1 MSRTRPIPATFA
13 GLFGL
18 VAAFASVH
26 GCDDPGTLQAIRID
40 SAVVRSSSV
49 QPDPD
54 RTWEYD
60 LADVRP
66 DSVLTVLWQ
75 AGLPLEVAW
84 RPLDYRC
91 EDPRGGR
98 LTVQL
103 TRPDARMAEHGFVA
117 GTGRLV
123 CSEELVR
130 YVVSWV
136 EG

>member
-1 MSRTRPIPATFA
+1 M
-13 GLFGL
+13 
-18 VAAFASVH
+18 
-26 GCDDPGTLQAIRID
+26 QID
-40 SAVVRSSSV
+40 SVVVRSSSV
-49 QPDPD
+49 QPDPG

-60 LADVRP
+60 LAEVRP
-66 DSVLTVLWQ
+66 DSVLAALWQ

-103 TRPDARMAEHGFVA
+103 TRPDTGMAERGFVA

-123 CSEELVR
+123 CSEELMR

-136 EG
+136 GG